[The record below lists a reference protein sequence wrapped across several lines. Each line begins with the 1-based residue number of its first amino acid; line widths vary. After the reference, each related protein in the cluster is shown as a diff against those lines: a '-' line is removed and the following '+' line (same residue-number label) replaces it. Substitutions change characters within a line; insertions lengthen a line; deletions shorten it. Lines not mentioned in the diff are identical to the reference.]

1 MTEVRIYFE
10 GDASLRPGFRELF
23 KGLGGAKLRL
33 NLIACGADFVADFV
47 SGVKRNPNALNI
59 LLQDAEGPYSPA
71 VAQETRRRI
80 NRYDSGQRIADD
92 QLHFMVP
99 LMESWFLA
107 DRATLRNYYGP
118 GFAENRLPAN
128 RQVEEILKEDVIN
141 DLANAT
147 RDTAKGRYH
156 KTRHAPE
163 LLARIDAARVRA
175 AAPIGARL
183 FRLLEQLN
191 GTAPPG

>member
-33 NLIACGADFVADFV
+33 NLIACGADFVADFA

-71 VAQETRRRI
+71 VVQETRRRI

-92 QLHFMVP
+92 QLHFMAP

-107 DRATLRNYYGP
+107 DRQALIAYYGQ

-128 RQVEEILKEDVIN
+128 HQVEEILKEDVIN
-141 DLANAT
+141 GLANAT

-163 LLARIDAARVRA
+163 LLARIDAGRVRA
-175 AAPIGARL
+175 VAPTGARL

-191 GTAPPG
+191 GSAAPG

>member
-118 GFAENRLPAN
+118 GFAENRLPVN

-147 RDTAKGRYH
+147 RNTAKGRYH

-183 FRLLEQLN
+183 FSLLEQLN